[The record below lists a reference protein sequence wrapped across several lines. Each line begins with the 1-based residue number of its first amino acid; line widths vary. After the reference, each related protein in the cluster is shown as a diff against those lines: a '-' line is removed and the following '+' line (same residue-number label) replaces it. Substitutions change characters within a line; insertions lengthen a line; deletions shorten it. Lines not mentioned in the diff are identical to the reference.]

1 MKTDAGAIEEYL
13 KRPGADSLLGLLR
26 DHQDVVYTICLNVL
40 EHPQDAEDAAQ
51 EALLEVA
58 SGLGRL
64 REPRAFRSWLFRL
77 VYRTAV
83 DHLRKRQAHLPAN
96 DRGLAMAE
104 MLLPQGDRS

>member
-64 REPRAFRSWLFRL
+64 REARAFRSWLFRL
-77 VYRTAV
+77 VYRTAGGHLSKGRADNLAEDRV
-83 DHLRKRQAHLPAN
+83 DDTAAI
-96 DRGLAMAE
+96 
-104 MLLPQGDRS
+104 LLPPE